1 MEVKIAQNAGFCFGV
16 KRAMKM
22 AWDEL
27 ENKGKN
33 DTYSLGPL
41 IHNKQAVDKYKE
53 KGLIEKEDLEE
64 IVIDQERC
72 PNTAREFLGYEYE
85 KDSNDNFK
93 SDYPDRD
100 NHSIDAVRYAIRD
113 YMRNK
118 TGIKFLK

>member
-1 MEVKIAQNAGFCFGV
+1 MRQNKDNCLVMGDSAEPRTIAEFKALGLNIKGV
-16 KRAMKM
+16 K
-22 AWDEL
+22 
-27 ENKGKN
+27 KGPDSVNYGIKF
-33 DTYSLGPL
+33 L
-41 IHNKQAVDKYKE
+41 Q
-53 KGLIEKEDLEE
+53 DLEE

-100 NHSIDAVRYAIRD
+100 NHSIDAVRYALRD